1 MSSIFSNIFIKY
13 NKINKGL
20 KSRWR
25 NWYYRFLGVKLNG
38 YVWLQNIE
46 IPRNYQG
53 IKIEA
58 NCALDRG
65 VTLLCDGESLSE
77 PKIFIGANTY
87 INRHTFIDATL
98 SIIIGRDCGIG
109 PNCYISDRD
118 HGLNPDF
125 PPLQQPTIAKPTVIG
140 DRVWLGANVTVLK
153 GVTIGNDA
161 VVGAGSVVT
170 KDIPSGAIAVGVPA
184 KVIKWKNSD
193 KPQTLITSLTTKAL
207 NGSVA

>member
-1 MSSIFSNIFIKY
+1 MRFYLSNII
-13 NKINKGL
+13 INCNRIIQGL
-20 KSRWR
+20 ISRWR
-25 NWYYRFLGVKLNG
+25 NQYYRFLGVKLNG

-53 IKIEA
+53 VKIEA

-65 VTLLCDGESLSE
+65 VTLLCEGDSLSE
-77 PKIFIGANTY
+77 PKIIIGTNTY

-98 SIIIGRDCGIG
+98 SIAIGRDCGIG
-109 PNCYISDRD
+109 PNCYVTDHD

-125 PPLQQPTIAKPTVIG
+125 PPLQQPIVAKPTVIG
-140 DRVWLGANVTVLK
+140 DRVWLGAKVIVLK

-170 KDIPSGAIAVGVPA
+170 QDIPSGAIAVGIPA
-184 KVIKWKNSD
+184 KVIKWKNNFNT
-193 KPQTLITSLTTKAL
+193 QILTSI
-207 NGSVA
+207 

>member
-1 MSSIFSNIFIKY
+1 MIFNYSNRII
-13 NKINKGL
+13 KGL

-25 NWYYRFLGVKLNG
+25 NWYYRSLGVKLNG

-53 IKIEA
+53 IKIEK

-65 VTLLCDGESLSE
+65 VTLLCDGDSLCE
-77 PKIFIGANTY
+77 PKITIGANTY

-98 SIIIGRDCGIG
+98 SIIIGKDCGIG
-109 PNCYISDRD
+109 PNCYITDRD

-125 PPLQQPTIAKPTVIG
+125 PPLQQPIIAKPTVIG

-161 VVGAGSVVT
+161 VIGAGSVVT
-170 KDIPSGAIAVGVPA
+170 KNIPSGAIAVGVPA
-184 KVIKWKNSD
+184 KVIKWKNNFD
-193 KPQTLITSLTTKAL
+193 PQISTLILATGVQ
-207 NGSVA
+207 NGSNI

>member
-1 MSSIFSNIFIKY
+1 MKSIISFYSRNI
-13 NKINKGL
+13 KGI

-25 NWYYRFLGVKLNG
+25 NWYYRALGVKING

-65 VTLLCDGESLSE
+65 VTLLCDGQSLSK
-77 PKIFIGANTY
+77 PKIIIGANTY
-87 INRHTFIDATL
+87 INRHTFIDAML
-98 SIIIGRDCGIG
+98 SITIGRDCGIG

-125 PPLQQPTIAKPTVIG
+125 PPLQQPMIAKPTVIG

-170 KDIPSGAIAVGVPA
+170 KDIPERAIAVGVPA
-184 KVIKWKNSD
+184 KVIKWKND
-193 KPQTLITSLTTKAL
+193 FNPQILTSSLTATGVS
-207 NGSVA
+207 NDSNI